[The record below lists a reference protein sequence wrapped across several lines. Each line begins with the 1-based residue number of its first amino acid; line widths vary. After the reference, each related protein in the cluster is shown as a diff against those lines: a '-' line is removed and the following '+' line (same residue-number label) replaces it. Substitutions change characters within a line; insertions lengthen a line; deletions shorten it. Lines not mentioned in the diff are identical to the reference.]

1 MKLQAGDD
9 TTCEDQF
16 EVTSGLQ
23 SKNGK
28 DFFAKAMLTL
38 YDYSRITKAALQ
50 TSVYTDFWKAN

>member
-28 DFFAKAMLTL
+28 NFFAKAMLTL
-38 YDYSRITKAALQ
+38 YDYSRTTKAAL
-50 TSVYTDFWKAN
+50 